1 MKLSLLLAALVAA
14 APPALAQAPD
24 TAAAERAALVQFV
37 IVLRPVPRLLD
48 AANWTAADEGLVAEH
63 FQRLEALRDAGRVLL
78 AGRTLNSDARQFG
91 LVVVE
96 VGSEAEAREIMEGDP
111 AVRGGVMTAELFPYS
126 VALQRLS
133 RGAEGGGE

>member
-1 MKLSLLLAALVAA
+1 MKLSLLLVALAAA

-24 TAAAERAALVQFV
+24 TAATEAAPVQFV
-37 IVLRPVPRLLD
+37 IVLRPAPRLID
-48 AANWTAADEGLVAEH
+48 AANWTAAEDGLVAEH
-63 FQRLEALRDAGRVLL
+63 FRRLEALRDAGRVLL
-78 AGRTLNSDARQFG
+78 AGRTLNPDASQFG

-96 VGSEAEAREIMEGDP
+96 VGTEAEAREIMEGDP

-133 RGAEGGGE
+133 RAAAGAGE